1 MQDRTNQRVEQLH
14 KLFLS
19 EVNEKGV
26 PDISL
31 ELFRYVLENNDREL
45 FMYIKLAPDF
55 IWNSFL
61 EERERKK
68 KQEKQAPETDSKS
81 MFSRASG
88 KFFESTGAY
97 GIEICEEAIDFA
109 DWIINQRI
117 IPSETKQCWYTL
129 SVRYT
134 SKELYIKFKNEQNEK
149 NNKAKSNP
157 TS

>member
-55 IWNSFL
+55 IWNFFL
-61 EERERKK
+61 EERELKK
-68 KQEKQAPETDSKS
+68 KQEKQAPETDSGYRDES
-81 MFSRASG
+81 MYQ
-88 KFFESTGAY
+88 K
-97 GIEICEEAIDFA
+97 EAIDFA